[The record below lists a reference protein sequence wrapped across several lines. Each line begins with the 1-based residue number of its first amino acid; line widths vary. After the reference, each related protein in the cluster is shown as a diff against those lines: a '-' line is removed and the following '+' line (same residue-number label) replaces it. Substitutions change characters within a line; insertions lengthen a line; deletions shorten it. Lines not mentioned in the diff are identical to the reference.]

1 MGRFVGDRALIIPVE
16 NNYFPCVRDAGVGG
30 SNPLT
35 PTRIKKEEALMIQG
49 LFLFCDLLRQDVE
62 EGFQIQV
69 VEVVADA
76 GCGERFL

>member
-16 NNYFPCVRDAGVGG
+16 NNYFPCFRDAGVGG

-49 LFLFCDLLRQDVE
+49 LFLFCDSLRQDIE
-62 EGFQIQV
+62 ECLQIKV